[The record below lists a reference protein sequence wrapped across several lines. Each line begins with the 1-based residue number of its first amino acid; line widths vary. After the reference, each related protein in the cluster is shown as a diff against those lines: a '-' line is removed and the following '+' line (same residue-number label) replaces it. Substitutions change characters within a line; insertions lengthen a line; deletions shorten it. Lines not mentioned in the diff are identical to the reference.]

1 MAIQSA
7 EERPAATSSG
17 FVYITIGLLGL
28 VVAGALFVTRPMG
41 PTLAIVVARLPA
53 RALVSPRPV
62 HAAAEPGG
70 AAAPLRQLPRHRPHG
85 GLRWANPFYS
95 KTKISVRAHNF
106 NSEKLKVN
114 DLRGNPIEIAA
125 TVVWRV
131 DDTARASFDVENY
144 EAYVLTQA
152 ESALRHLALSY
163 AYDNLEDPGS
173 TSKTE
178 VTLRSGTEEVS
189 TRCSPSCSSAST
201 RPAGRRRRQAHP
213 PRLRPEIAGTMLRRQ
228 QAEAVIAARTKIV
241 QGAVGM
247 VELALNGLRRARPA
261 AARRRAARGDGQQP
275 ARRPLLGPRRDAGD
289 QHGHALQLSGAGLQ
303 RERRWRARQEVVPA
317 AHRSGP
323 VGRDRAPGGGRAA
336 QRQRAGRVPAAHG
349 ARARL
354 GRRRTAR
361 RTRRATAR
369 RKR

>member
-1 MAIQSA
+1 M
-7 EERPAATSSG
+7 
-17 FVYITIGLLGL
+17 
-28 VVAGALFVTRPMG
+28 
-41 PTLAIVVARLPA
+41 
-53 RALVSPRPV
+53 
-62 HAAAEPGG
+62 
-70 AAAPLRQLPRHRPHG
+70 
-85 GLRWANPFYS
+85 
-95 KTKISVRAHNF
+95 RAHNF

-189 TRCSPSCSSAST
+189 SARCSPSCSSAST
-201 RPAGRRRRQAHP
+201 RPGLVVVDAKLTHLAYA
-213 PRLRPEIAGTMLRRQ
+213 PEIAGTMLRRQ

-247 VELALNGLRRARPA
+247 VELALNGLAERGLLQLDDE
-261 AARRRAARGDGQQP
+261 RRAAMVSN
-275 ARRPLLGPRRDAGD
+275 LLVVLCSDHDAT
-289 QHGHALQLSGAGLQ
+289 
-303 RERRWRARQEVVPA
+303 
-317 AHRSGP
+317 P
-323 VGRDRAPGGGRAA
+323 VINTGT
-336 QRQRAGRVPAAHG
+336 
-349 ARARL
+349 L
-354 GRRRTAR
+354 YN
-361 RTRRATAR
+361 
-369 RKR
+369 

>member
-17 FVYITIGLLGL
+17 FVYITLGLLGL
-28 VVAGALFVTRPMG
+28 VVAGVVFATRPMG
-41 PTLAIVVARLPA
+41 PTLALVVCAVLL
-53 RALVSPRPV
+53 ALWCLGGLYMLQPNQ
-62 HAAAEPGG
+62 AALLLLFGKYRG
-70 AAAPLRQLPRHRPHG
+70 TDRSG

-95 KTKISVRAHNF
+95 KTKISVRAHNL

-163 AYDNLEDPGS
+163 AYDNLEDPGP

-178 VTLRSGTEEVS
+178 VTLRSGTEEVAVAL
-189 TRCSPSCSSAST
+189 RDELQQ
-201 RPAGRRRRQAHP
+201 RFDQAGLVVVDAKLTH
-213 PRLRPEIAGTMLRRQ
+213 LAYAPEIAGTMLRRQ

-247 VELALNGLRRARPA
+247 VELALNGLAERGLLQLDDE
-261 AARRRAARGDGQQP
+261 RRAAMVSN
-275 ARRPLLGPRRDAGD
+275 LLVVLCSDHDATPVIN
-289 QHGHALQLSGAGLQ
+289 AGTLYN
-303 RERRWRARQEVVPA
+303 
-317 AHRSGP
+317 
-323 VGRDRAPGGGRAA
+323 
-336 QRQRAGRVPAAHG
+336 
-349 ARARL
+349 
-354 GRRRTAR
+354 
-361 RTRRATAR
+361 
-369 RKR
+369 